1 MRFIQRLF
9 LQRLFL
15 ARRLPAVIILALIGM
30 PAAHA
35 YTVLVVGDSISAA
48 YGLNESQGWVQ
59 LAEKELAKDVPD
71 IEFINAS
78 ISGDTTVGGA
88 QRIDAALER
97 FAPDLLIVELGG
109 NDGLRGY
116 PPAQM
121 QENLEAMANAA
132 SQTGAEV
139 LILGM
144 MIPSNYGAAYTRQFG
159 EAFERAANNSDAA
172 LVPFLLEPIA
182 TDRQYFQK
190 DGIHPTADAQPLLAE
205 HVLPAIR
212 AILDQRDP

>member
-9 LQRLFL
+9 LDRRMLCVVILSL
-15 ARRLPAVIILALIGM
+15 AGV

-59 LAEKELAKDVPD
+59 LAENKLAEDVPD
-71 IEFINAS
+71 IEFVNAS

-88 QRIDAALER
+88 QRIESALER

-116 PPAQM
+116 PPKQM
-121 QENLEAMANAA
+121 QANLETMAGAGRDA
-132 SQTGAEV
+132 GAEV

-159 EAFERAANNSDAA
+159 RAFEAAASNSDAE

-182 TDRQYFQK
+182 SDRKYFQR
-190 DGIHPTADAQPLLAE
+190 DGIHPTADAQPLLAD

-212 AILDQRDP
+212 TILDQRDP